1 MDTTPPVVTVPAN
14 MVLEATGPS
23 GAVAT
28 FSASAVDIVDGYI
41 TPTCT
46 PASGST
52 FALGTTTV
60 TCSATDAHNNTG
72 HNSFTTT
79 LDGKIKTR
87 LLSSGA
93 DMREPAWGPYG
104 R

>member
-1 MDTTPPVVTVPAN
+1 M
-14 MVLEATGPS
+14 
-23 GAVAT
+23 
-28 FSASAVDIVDGYI
+28 
-41 TPTCT
+41 
-46 PASGST
+46 
-52 FALGTTTV
+52 
-60 TCSATDAHNNTG
+60 
-72 HNSFTTT
+72 TTT